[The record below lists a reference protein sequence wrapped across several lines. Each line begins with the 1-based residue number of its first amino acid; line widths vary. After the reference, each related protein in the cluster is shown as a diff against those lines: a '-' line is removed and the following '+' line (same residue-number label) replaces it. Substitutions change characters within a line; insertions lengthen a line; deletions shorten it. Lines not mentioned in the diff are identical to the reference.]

1 MSLNSTRT
9 SVLIDDSDNRVVYSP
24 SGGGSLLWT
33 SAIDPNLLA
42 NEWDGTAHVTERVN
56 ATARLS
62 FRGKQIPV
70 YPCIAV
76 LIHVLHPGSRV
87 KVYGTLDM
95 TGGSSSYLVLGGTPQ
110 IVNHPSSSITY
121 SYTFFDSGELPFD
134 NHTLV
139 ITNLGLKGHLRLDYF
154 EVMTDNPTGPET
166 ALASSTKKGLSGGA
180 VAAIVLSIIGF
191 LIALAV
197 AAWIIWRC
205 RRIKRLRRMSMGKGF
220 EIETGEQDIDCILLL
235 ISI

>member
-62 FRGKQIPV
+62 FR
-70 YPCIAV
+70 
-76 LIHVLHPGSRV
+76 GSRV